1 MSRSSSGTLVFAP
14 ASTARWM
21 LIASS
26 RACSDSG
33 EKGLSGLSGSAA
45 FLKNCTA
52 NSWYG
57 VAMSSQTFSTPAR
70 RASRS
75 VSRASTSRTA
85 AWCSAAIRS

>member
-1 MSRSSSGTLVFAP
+1 M
-14 ASTARWM
+14 
-21 LIASS
+21 ASS

-57 VAMSSQTFSTPAR
+57 VAMSSHAFSTPPS

-75 VSRASTSRTA
+75 VSRSSTSRTA
-85 AWCSAAIRS
+85 A

>member
-1 MSRSSSGTLVFAP
+1 M
-14 ASTARWM
+14 AST
-21 LIASS
+21 
-26 RACSDSG
+26 RACSDSA

-57 VAMSSQTFSTPAR
+57 VAMSSHTFRTPAS

-75 VSRASTSRTA
+75 VSRARTSRIATL
-85 AWCSAAIRS
+85 CSVAIRS